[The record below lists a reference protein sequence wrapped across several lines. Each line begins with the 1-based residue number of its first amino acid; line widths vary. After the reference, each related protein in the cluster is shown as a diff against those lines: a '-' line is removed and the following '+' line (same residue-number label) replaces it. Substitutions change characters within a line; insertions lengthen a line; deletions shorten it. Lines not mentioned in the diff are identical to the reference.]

1 MHPLYKAVAT
11 LMYEVA
17 NDLLVPRFRH
27 LSENEIAEKEPGDYV
42 TVVDKESEKRITE
55 QLAKF
60 LPEAY
65 IVGEEATAAD
75 TSLLKNLK
83 KGLAWTVDPLDGTGN
98 YAAGQT
104 PYAMMIALLGD
115 GEPQAGWILDPVSG
129 RMCHASKGQGA
140 FVDGERVTTRSTGQ
154 DIPVVALSARVTSD
168 NLRPD
173 FDKHHPLSHGITL
186 APSPLCAGEQY
197 PRIVLGENDAA
208 VFWRSWPW
216 DHAPGSL
223 FLEEAGGKLARFDGS
238 AYDTSDCSHGMLG
251 ANSPATWDRVAES
264 LLR

>member
-1 MHPLYKAVAT
+1 MHSLYDAVT
-11 LMYEVA
+11 SLMYEVA

-27 LSENEIAEKEPGDYV
+27 LAQSEIAEKEPGDYV

-55 QLAKF
+55 RLATF

-98 YAAGQT
+98 YAAGKT
-104 PYAMMIALLGD
+104 PYAMMIALLAD
-115 GEPQAGWILDPVSG
+115 GIPQAGWILDPVSG
-129 RMCHASKGQGA
+129 RMCHAVKNGGA
-140 FVDGERVTTRSTGQ
+140 FIDKERVTTRSTGQ
-154 DIPVVALSARVTSD
+154 AIPVVALSARVTED
-168 NLRPD
+168 NLHPD
-173 FDKHHPLSHGITL
+173 FDKHQPLNHGITL

-197 PRIVLGENDAA
+197 PRLVLGQNDAA
-208 VFWRSWPW
+208 LFWRSWPW

-238 AYDTSDCSHGMLG
+238 SYSTADCSHGMLG
-251 ANSPATWDRVAES
+251 ANSPEMWDRVAEA